1 MISDSAIHAS
11 VTFVARGPIALM
23 AVLAMVACSDAAAPR
38 LAGPAIRIV
47 PVADSVFEGDVVR
60 LTAKVFDDGGA
71 ERPAAPVTWTVSDTT
86 LAKVAGDGSFTLV
99 RPGTV
104 HVSARS
110 GTATGT
116 YDLVIGRLVVK
127 ALVLTPGTASLGRGD
142 RLPVVAGMVGQGG
155 RTITGRTV
163 TFTSDDSLVAIVPGP
178 ASIGAINT
186 GLLIAVGPGS
196 TTIRASVDGVTG
208 TAHVGV
214 VVADT
219 SFVLTHYNGSP
230 LPVLV
235 DADSV
240 SFDGVKEFDELY
252 ADAGTLVL
260 SGLLQQRYQL
270 DVRFSQY
277 HVIQMGDTVR
287 RELRLRIRGEF
298 DRGVVTVGASGSLT
312 MLSEFIGPHLEH
324 TAALQSDGYLVH
336 FRVPGEDL
344 FSDLRYRRV
353 VP

>member
-1 MISDSAIHAS
+1 MISDSSIHAA
-11 VTFVARGPIALM
+11 VKVAARATIGLA
-23 AVLAMVACSDAAAPR
+23 AVLVMVACGDAAAPHP
-38 LAGPAIRIV
+38 AGPTVRIV
-47 PVADSVFEGDVVR
+47 PVTDSVFEGDVVR

-71 ERPAAPVTWTVSDTT
+71 ERPAASVIWTVSDTT
-86 LAKVAGDGSFTLV
+86 LAKVAGDGSLTLLQ
-99 RPGTV
+99 PGTV
-104 HVSARS
+104 RITARS
-110 GTATGT
+110 STATGT

-127 ALVLTPGTASLGRGD
+127 RVELTPGTLSVGRGD
-142 RLPVVAGMVGQGG
+142 RVPVAARIVGQGE

-186 GLLIAVGPGS
+186 GLLIAMGPGS
-196 TTIRASVDGVTG
+196 TTIRGSVDGVTG

-214 VVADT
+214 VIADT

-235 DADSV
+235 AADSV
-240 SFDGVKEFDELY
+240 AIDGVKEFDEVY
-252 ADAGTLVL
+252 VDTGTFVL
-260 SGLLQQRYQL
+260 SGLIQERYRL

-277 HVIQMGDTVR
+277 HVIRTGDTVR
-287 RELRLRIRGEF
+287 RELRFRGAGEF
-298 DRGVVTVGASGSLT
+298 DRGVVTVGASGSLA

-324 TAALQSDGYLVH
+324 AAALQSDGYLVH
-336 FRVPGEDL
+336 FRVPGDDV
-344 FSDLRYRRV
+344 FWDLRYKRV